1 MKANQPLVS
10 FQSSR
15 SSSSEVSSASDG
27 LLAAFRCHV
36 VQVLGVSEEELDH
49 ILTRLYKFVNLAAVR
64 VQPLSYRCNITL
76 PPLTILCVILRKD
89 VIPSL

>member
-1 MKANQPLVS
+1 MGSWL
-10 FQSSR
+10 R
-15 SSSSEVSSASDG
+15 SV
-27 LLAAFRCHV
+27 CYV

-76 PPLTILCVILRKD
+76 PPLPLTILCVILRKD